1 MRQNHHHR
9 RPSEIGEQEHVP
21 RAHNRF
27 VLPCSVCIIDSTIYP
42 IVDWSMGG
50 VQIVA
55 DPRMFSQNQELE
67 LILKFKLQDSIV
79 EIPCNGEIVRKATD
93 RLGIKLEPLNQE
105 AHQLS
110 MKVLDSCVVNEF
122 ANSQAND

>member
-21 RAHNRF
+21 RAYNRF
-27 VLPCSVCIIDSTIYP
+27 VLPCSVCIIDSPIYP

-79 EIPCNGEIVRKATD
+79 EIPCKGEIVSKATD

-105 AHQLS
+105 ARQLS